1 MRHLVVDCETTGL
14 SHEKNKVLT
23 VGMLH
28 ANIDVDDL
36 EIVDREHIK
45 VKHDEY
51 NPSGIALKIN
61 RINLAEHHECSIY
74 PKFACE
80 QIDDFI
86 KSNCLMQAPVL
97 GHNIQFDFR
106 FLRAL
111 HLQGG
116 RNFGIE
122 GESVDTMRIWRALRA
137 RGHVPLEMKSSLKV
151 LSKYF
156 GVSYA
161 GAHDALEDC
170 RITAEV
176 YQELLR
182 LIWDRKI

>member
-1 MRHLVVDCETTGL
+1 MRHLVIDCETSGL

-28 ANIDVDDL
+28 ANIDADDF
-36 EIVDREHIK
+36 EIIDKAHIK

-51 NPSGIALKIN
+51 NQNWMALRIN
-61 RINLAEHHECSIY
+61 KINLAEHHKCSIH
-74 PKFACE
+74 PDCACDE
-80 QIDDFI
+80 INDFVGR
-86 KSNCLMQAPVL
+86 NCLTQAPVL
-97 GHNIQFDFR
+97 GHNLRFDFR
-106 FLRAL
+106 FLKAL

-116 RNFGIE
+116 RDFGID
-122 GESVDTMRIWRALRA
+122 GESVDTMLIWRALRA
-137 RGHVPLEMKSSLKV
+137 RGHVPFEMKSSLKV

-156 GVSYA
+156 DVSYK

-176 YQELLR
+176 YQKLLG
-182 LIWDRKI
+182 LIKRV